1 MGVFLQNVID
11 LNPMTHTHTYIF
23 VFSPYLFNII
33 FISIFYMIMLIG
45 SLKVIVNVGHKN
57 LNKVHVPRV
66 VSMVEESIIVPRKPH
81 A

>member
-1 MGVFLQNVID
+1 
-11 LNPMTHTHTYIF
+11 
-23 VFSPYLFNII
+23 
-33 FISIFYMIMLIG
+33 MIMLIG

-66 VSMVEESIIVPRKPH
+66 VSMVEESIIVLRKPH